1 MKNRYIIPFLLIFL
15 FLSVA
20 KAQTNKIGIVF
31 DADTT
36 LTYQYVGLTAFTN
49 FTKDLPIHVNVK
61 EEILQKLKS
70 YLSTKYTVEMAE
82 LPDSLKGRSIGFFDG
97 GIGRKLRKWTK
108 TVDKEFDVIVFIRNQ
123 EIPPEWRVMIAENS
137 NGLYARQSNA
147 YLFTTITFYAY
158 KTSNGQELEYYNLG
172 GNLLHKLK
180 KFKSPKS
187 KEEFSPAALNFLEE
201 EYKKYL
207 DERVKFFLAKSYLMP
222 DGW

>member
-1 MKNRYIIPFLLIFL
+1 MKNGCILTFLLIFL
-15 FLSVA
+15 SLPAV

-49 FTKDLPIHVNVK
+49 FTKDLPIHVDVK
-61 EEILQKLKS
+61 GEVLQKLES
-70 YLSTKYTVEMAE
+70 YLGAKYVVEMVE

-108 TVDKEFDVIVFIRNQ
+108 TVDQEFDIIIFIRNQ
-123 EIPPEWRVMIAENS
+123 EIPPEWQVVIAENT
-137 NGLYARQSNA
+137 NGLYTRHNHAH
-147 YLFTTITFYAY
+147 LFTTITFYAY
-158 KTSNGQELEYYNLG
+158 RTSNGQELEYYNLG
-172 GNLLHKLK
+172 GDLLHKLK

-207 DERVKFFLAKSYLMP
+207 DERVKYFLVKSNLMSKVE
-222 DGW
+222 